1 MTATIT
7 FKLPEEAVEHVWA
20 VSAPVMAASIV
31 DALRQTRSWLKHGH
45 QFATADEAIQAMR
58 MILEEVAGV
67 AEGSLV

>member
-20 VSAPVMAASIV
+20 VGAPVMAATIQ
-31 DALRQTRSWLKHGH
+31 DALCQTRSWLKHGH
-45 QFATADEAIQAMR
+45 QFATVEEAIQAMR

-67 AEGSLV
+67 AEGSLA